1 MATRLVLENVNKYF
15 NAQNPAV
22 SNFNLEVEEA
32 EFLVLVGPSG
42 CGKSTTLRMVAGLE
56 RVSSG
61 EIFIDDL
68 LVNDVPPGDRDVA
81 MVFQN
86 YALYPHMSVYD
97 NVAFGLKMRRTPR
110 SEIDGR
116 VREVAKILNLNHLL
130 KRKPRALSGGERQR
144 VALGRAMVRHP
155 RIFLMDEPLSNLDAQ
170 LRTRTRSEILK
181 LHHKLQATFLYV
193 THDQVEAM
201 TMGTRIAVM
210 KEGKIQQI
218 GSPQEVFERPAN
230 MFVAG
235 FIGSPSMNFL
245 PARLRSSTGKPVLS
259 VLESELEILPEQ
271 VAPLK
276 LKGNGEQ
283 TLILGVRPEYLYPV
297 GEEGGIKCR
306 VDVVEMMGA
315 EMYLHMQVGKNELVA
330 RVKTDSSIRPGQK
343 LAVQMDL
350 GQIHLFDPQ
359 SGQSLM

>member
-1 MATRLVLENVNKYF
+1 MAGRLVLENVNKYF
-15 NAQNPAV
+15 SAQNLAV
-22 SNFNLEVEEA
+22 SDFNLEVEEA

-68 LVNDVPPGDRDVA
+68 LVNDVPPRDRDIA

-97 NVAFGLKMRRTPR
+97 NMAFGLKMRRTPR

-170 LRTRTRSEILK
+170 LRTQTRAEILK
-181 LHHKLQATFLYV
+181 LHRKLQATFLYV

-245 PARLRSSTGKPVLS
+245 PARLRNSTEKSVLS
-259 VLESELEILPEQ
+259 VLGSDLEISAEQ

-315 EMYLHMQVGKNELVA
+315 EMYMHMQVGKNELVA

-343 LAVQMDL
+343 LAVQIDL
-350 GQIHLFDPQ
+350 SQIHLFDPQ